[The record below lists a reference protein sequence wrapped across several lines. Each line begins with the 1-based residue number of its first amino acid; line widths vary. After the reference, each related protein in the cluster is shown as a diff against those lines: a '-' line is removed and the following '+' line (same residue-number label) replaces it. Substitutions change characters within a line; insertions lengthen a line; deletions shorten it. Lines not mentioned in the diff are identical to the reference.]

1 LWIVAVLAGLVIL
14 IVLVLWIPLEIAL
27 QADFEGKPRFR
38 LRLLWLFGLVS
49 RDITGKKKEAA
60 GKKAAVTG
68 GKKRRWADAGTAYR
82 VLRTRGLL
90 RHIKEFIK
98 GVFPCFRFREIAAD
112 FTIGLGN
119 PADTGLMFAVI
130 GPATAF
136 LGSSRSHRI
145 RIEPYFGDNAV
156 FRGHSHSTV
165 RLRPIRLVPPFLK
178 LTFSLPAMRAAW
190 TLTRSRWQK
199 KK

>member
-1 LWIVAVLAGLVIL
+1 MWIVAVLAGLVIL
-14 IVLVLWIPLEIAL
+14 IVIILWIPLEIAL

-60 GKKAAVTG
+60 QKRAAVTG
-68 GKKRRWADAGTAYR
+68 GKRWRWSDARTIYR

-98 GVFPCFRFREIAAD
+98 GVLPCFRFREIVAD

-119 PADTGLMFAVI
+119 PANTGLMFAVI

-145 RIEPYFGDNAV
+145 RIEPYFGDDTV
-156 FRGHSHSTV
+156 FRGHSHGKA

-178 LTFSLPAMRAAW
+178 LTFSLPAMKAIW
-190 TLTRSRWQK
+190 TLKRSRWQRK
-199 KK
+199 K

>member
-14 IVLVLWIPLEIAL
+14 IVIILWIPLEIAL
-27 QADFEGKPRFR
+27 QADFEGKPRFQ

-49 RDITGKKKEAA
+49 RDITGKGKKE
-60 GKKAAVTG
+60 AVTG
-68 GKKRRWADAGTAYR
+68 GKRRRWADAGTAYR

-98 GVFPCFRFREIAAD
+98 GVLPCFRFREIVAD

-130 GPATAF
+130 GPATVF
-136 LGSSRSHRI
+136 LGASRSHRI
-145 RIEPYFGDNAV
+145 RIEPYFGDDAV
-156 FRGHSHSTV
+156 FRGHSQGKA

-178 LTFSLPAMRAAW
+178 LTFSLPAMRAIW
-190 TLTRSRWQK
+190 TLTRSRWQRK
-199 KK
+199 K